1 MADTDENCSF
11 AYFPGS
17 RKTRMCSV
25 ASRLLLAYPTNG
37 GPIEVLV
44 NVELDWSFNM
54 KLSSNQF
61 HCDETLVDLDAIMW
75 GEEGKQMISEYS
87 GWDKDKILPFSFCA
101 DKDCFAEGH
110 NMDEAWHEVKKCNSV
125 SDWPIGCDPND
136 SGPDNPELHCP
147 PKAG

>member
-1 MADTDENCSF
+1 
-11 AYFPGS
+11 
-17 RKTRMCSV
+17 MCRV

-44 NVELDWSFNM
+44 NVKLNWSKTGM
-54 KLSSNQF
+54 LSQNTF
-61 HCDETLVDLDAIMW
+61 HCDETIVNLDNLMW
-75 GEEGKQMISEYS
+75 GEQGKEMVDQYT
-87 GWDKDKILPFSFCA
+87 GWDRDKIIPFTFCA

-110 NMDEAWHEVKKCNSV
+110 NMNEPWKELRECKTLN
-125 SDWPIGCDPND
+125 WPIGCDPSE